1 MDDVTVTP
9 LSDAERSARN
19 LATVVYGL
27 QLLGVFLGGVP
38 TIIGVIINYVKR
50 DDVRGTLGQ
59 SHFRWQIRTFWF
71 GLFWVAVCAIFV
83 VLTLGIGILIAWL
96 PLGLVGIWFIYRI
109 IRGWLALSE
118 RRPMYS

>member
-1 MDDVTVTP
+1 MDDVTTTP

-50 DDVRGTLGQ
+50 DDVQGTLAQ
-59 SHFRWQIRTFWF
+59 SHFRWQIRTFWYALLWAVIGGVLMAVF
-71 GLFWVAVCAIFV
+71 IGVA
-83 VLTLGIGILIAWL
+83 ILIAD
-96 PLGLVGIWFIYRI
+96 GIWVIYRVVK
-109 IRGWLALSE
+109 GWLYLNDRKE
-118 RRPMYS
+118 MYA